1 MWILEL
7 ARNPLG
13 YLAGLIPEW
22 AWGLITIGSWLIVIG
37 FAWTVGRWVYR
48 FAGWLGVGG
57 WLIIAGTLFAVLW
70 PKRKMLGEALEHVD
84 GPDAAP
90 APKRP
95 PGASTGIPRG
105 RKRKTLVEV
114 LAERTGR

>member
-1 MWILEL
+1 MWLLEL

-13 YLAGLIPEW
+13 YLAGLIPAD
-22 AWGLITIGSWLIVIG
+22 AWVWLTIGSWLIVIG
-37 FAWTVGRWVYR
+37 FAWTVSRVVYR

-70 PKRKMLGEALEHVD
+70 PKRKTLGEAFEHVD
-84 GPDAAP
+84 GPDAEP
-90 APKRP
+90 SPKARP
-95 PGASTGIPRG
+95 KPGIPKG
-105 RKRKTLVEV
+105 RKGKTLTEI